1 MKTEKKTCPSYY
13 RIKEDIKSKIQNGE
27 LKPGAVL
34 PTENQLC
41 EEYGASRV
49 TIRRAVNELI
59 GESVLDR
66 GFGKTATVKC
76 ENVPR
81 SLNRLGGLHEELEKA
96 GIKCSSFILSSA
108 VMDAPAEIAAHM
120 GLGRNE
126 KVLKIERLRYANGQ
140 SLCYQ
145 VLYLKY
151 ELCEKL
157 DVKGLASA
165 SLYEVLERDFDVK
178 IDTATQTI
186 SAGDGTYPD
195 CGTSGAPG
203 TDLYAAGEPNRIYGY
218 RGLYRIFGKCLCFQQ
233 IYTYNDIETIDI
245 QN

>member
-1 MKTEKKTCPSYY
+1 MKTEKKTGPLYY

-34 PTENQLC
+34 PTENLLC

-186 SAGDGTYPD
+186 SAVMAT
-195 CGTSGAPG
+195 
-203 TDLYAAGEPNRIYGY
+203 
-218 RGLYRIFGKCLCFQQ
+218 YRIAALLELPEQTCMLQVNRTA
-233 IYTYNDIETIDI
+233 YTDTGACIEYSESAYVSNRYTLTMTLKR
-245 QN
+245 